1 MKLKFLI
8 CLLFCYASI
17 VPILGQDKKM
27 QAVREAENNR
37 IKVIENI
44 SPSVV
49 CIFGIPMTGGGSGVL
64 INSEGYAI
72 TNFHVVQGVG
82 LKGQGGI
89 SDGKLYPLEV
99 LGIDP
104 GGDVSIV
111 KLSGK
116 DKFVSASLGDS
127 DKVRVGDFAMA
138 LGNPFLL
145 AEDFT
150 PTITFGVVSGIKRY
164 QGNENGRFLIYGNC
178 IQIDSSINPGNSG
191 GPLFNDQGLVVGIN
205 GRGSFEERGRVNVGL
220 GYAISMEQIL
230 NFIPDLL
237 ATKVCMHGTLDAI
250 FKDHREGVN
259 CSSIN
264 VSSDLAKAG
273 VGLGDKLIEFDTIP
287 ITSANQFTNIISTYP
302 ANWPV
307 NLKVKRGQEIISV
320 WVRLKPLPY
329 SDQGHEEDQKEKKPD
344 EKKNSAPQSVDWG
357 VPGAIR
363 SDEINQREAL
373 RLINEFKKIANPL
386 DKKIKSIK
394 FEGKIFV
401 ENKIIESFL
410 FTYLSKDKQELLIT
424 PIDSKITKYNL
435 NCSTNTITSGSQE
448 SKTEDFKLL
457 FEKISF
463 LYGYSMLLM
472 AGKDD
477 FSTLVLT
484 GSDKA
489 NQRRAYKLKLN
500 ENNKNYWNI
509 WLNVVDDNKK
519 FNSRLLKI
527 SYSSDSF
534 ESEYGDNSAKEQIF
548 DDCLF
553 PSEINLVYG
562 LNEKLIRQL
571 KIDSITLEVNK

>member
-1 MKLKFLI
+1 MKVKFGFILIAFLI
-8 CLLFCYASI
+8 PIMSI
-17 VPILGQDKKM
+17 FGQDKKL
-27 QAVREAENNR
+27 QAVRETENIR

-49 CIFGIPMTGGGSGVL
+49 CIFGIPIAGGGSGVL
-64 INSEGYAI
+64 INDEGYAL

-116 DKFVSASLGDS
+116 EKFVPAPLGDS

-145 AEDFT
+145 AEDFS
-150 PTITFGVVSGIKRY
+150 PTITFGVVSGVKRY
-164 QGNENGRFLIYGNC
+164 QGSESGRFLIYGNC

-191 GPLFNDQGLVVGIN
+191 GPLFNEKGLVIGIN

-264 VSSDLAKAG
+264 VGSDLAKAG
-273 VGLGDKLIEFDTIP
+273 VNLGDKLIEFDAIP

-329 SDQGHEEDQKEKKPD
+329 SDQRQEEEQKEKKP
-344 EKKNSAPQSVDWG
+344 EGKNITPPNSVDWG
-357 VPGAIR
+357 EPGEIR
-363 SDEINQREAL
+363 SKEINQREAL
-373 RLINEFKKIANPL
+373 RIIKEFKRKSNPL

-394 FEGKIFV
+394 FEGKIIV
-401 ENKIIESFL
+401 EKKIIEN
-410 FTYLSKDKQELLIT
+410 FTFTFVNKEKQELQIT
-424 PIDSKITKYNL
+424 SSDSKVNKYVL
-435 NCSTNTITSGSQE
+435 NCSTNSITSGSQD
-448 SKTEDFKLL
+448 SKGEDFKLL

-472 AGKDD
+472 SVKED
-477 FSTLVLT
+477 FSTLLLA

-500 ENNKNYWNI
+500 ENNKNYWNF
-509 WLNVVDDNKK
+509 WLNVVDEDKK
-519 FNSRLLKI
+519 FNPHILKI

-534 ESEYGDNSAKEQIF
+534 DSEYGDNAVQFKTF
-548 DDCLF
+548 DDCIF
-553 PSEINLVYG
+553 PNEINLVYG
-562 LNEKLIRQL
+562 LNEKIIRQL
-571 KIDSITLEVNK
+571 KIDSITMEKDK

>member
-1 MKLKFLI
+1 MKVNFGFILFALLI
-8 CLLFCYASI
+8 
-17 VPILGQDKKM
+17 PIMPIFGQDKKL
-27 QAVREAENNR
+27 QAVREAENIR

-49 CIFGIPMTGGGSGVL
+49 CIFGIPIAGGGSGVL
-64 INSEGYAI
+64 INDEGYAL

-116 DKFVSASLGDS
+116 EKFVPAPLGDS
-127 DKVRVGDFAMA
+127 DSVRVGDFAMA

-150 PTITFGVVSGIKRY
+150 PTITFGVVSGVKRY
-164 QGNENGRFLIYGNC
+164 QGSESGRFLIYGNC

-191 GPLFNDQGLVVGIN
+191 GPLFNEKGLVIGIN

-237 ATKVCMHGTLDAI
+237 ATKVCMHGTLDAV

-264 VSSDLAKAG
+264 VGSDLAKAG
-273 VGLGDKLIEFDTIP
+273 VNLGDKLIEFDAIP

-329 SDQGHEEDQKEKKPD
+329 SDQRHEEEQKEKKP
-344 EKKNSAPQSVDWG
+344 EGKNITPPNSVDWG
-357 VPGAIR
+357 EPGEIR
-363 SDEINQREAL
+363 SKEINQREAL
-373 RLINEFKKIANPL
+373 RIIKEFKRKSNPL

-394 FEGKIFV
+394 FEGKIIV
-401 ENKIIESFL
+401 EKKIIENFTFTFL
-410 FTYLSKDKQELLIT
+410 NKEKQELQIT
-424 PIDSKITKYNL
+424 SNDSKVDKYVL
-435 NCSTNTITSGSQE
+435 NCSTNSITSGSQD
-448 SKTEDFKLL
+448 SKGEDFKLL

-472 AGKDD
+472 SVKED
-477 FSTLVLT
+477 FSTLLLA

-500 ENNKNYWNI
+500 ENNKNYWNF
-509 WLNVVDDNKK
+509 WLNVVDDDKK
-519 FNSRLLKI
+519 FNPRMLKI

-534 ESEYGDNSAKEQIF
+534 DSEYGDNAVQYQSFEDCIF
-548 DDCLF
+548 
-553 PSEINLVYG
+553 PNEINLVYG
-562 LNEKLIRQL
+562 LNEKVIRQL
-571 KIDSITLEVNK
+571 KIDSITMEKDK